1 MEKVDFV
8 IIETNGIKLHTA
20 IAGPE
25 DGPLVILLHGFP
37 EFWYGW
43 RNQIDTLVKAG
54 YRVVIPDQRGYNLS
68 EKPLEIR
75 EYTIDHLRDDITGLI
90 DYLGYK
96 KANIIGHDW
105 GGIVAW
111 HLASTKPDYVEKLT
125 VINSPHPA
133 VFKSTIFK
141 IPMQLL
147 RSMYIMFFQIPKL
160 PETLL
165 SQSDYDSVKKVLRQT
180 SLPDTFTDKDLSV
193 YVNARQQPNA
203 LTTML
208 NWYRAMTRTP
218 LVKPSIIQIPVQVLW
233 GQKDAFLS
241 SQLAKD
247 SAALCDDAELIMIDG
262 THWVHLEKSELVN
275 SMIGKFLAK

>member
-20 IAGPE
+20 VAGPV

-43 RNQIDTLVKAG
+43 RNQVEPLVQSG
-54 YRVVIPDQRGYNLS
+54 YCVVIPDQRGYNLS
-68 EKPLEIR
+68 EKPLEIK
-75 EYTIDHLRDDITGLI
+75 EYTIDHLRDDITGII

-111 HLASTKPDYVEKLT
+111 HLASTKPDYVDKLM

-133 VFKSTIFK
+133 VFKSTILKNSLQF
-141 IPMQLL
+141 L
-147 RSMYIMFFQIPKL
+147 RSMYMMFFQLPKL

-165 SQSDYDSVKKVLRQT
+165 SQNDYDSVKKVLMQT
-180 SLPDTFTDKDLSV
+180 SLPDTFTDRDLSM
-193 YVNARQQPNA
+193 YVNAWQQPNA

-208 NWYRAMTRTP
+208 NWYRAMTKTP
-218 LVKPSIIQIPVQVLW
+218 LNKPSALQMPVKVLW
-233 GQKDAFLS
+233 GQKDTFLT

-247 SAALCDDAELIMIDG
+247 SAALCDNAELIMIDG

>member
-20 IAGPE
+20 VAGPE

-43 RNQIDTLVKAG
+43 RNQVEPLVQAG

-68 EKPLEIR
+68 EKPLEIK
-75 EYTIDHLRDDITGLI
+75 EYTIDHLRDDITGII
-90 DYLGYK
+90 DYLGYE

-111 HLASTKPDYVEKLT
+111 HLTSTKPEYVEKLT

-141 IPMQLL
+141 NPMQLL
-147 RSMYIMFFQIPKL
+147 RSMYMMLFQIPKL

-193 YVNARQQPNA
+193 YVNAWQQPNA

>member
-75 EYTIDHLRDDITGLI
+75 EYTIDHLRDTTGLI

-147 RSMYIMFFQIPKL
+147 RSMYMMFFQIPKL

-193 YVNARQQPNA
+193 YVNAWQQPNA

>member
-8 IIETNGIKLHTA
+8 IIETNDIKLHTA
-20 IAGPE
+20 VAGPE

-43 RNQIDTLVKAG
+43 RNQVEPLVQSG

-68 EKPLEIR
+68 ERPLEIK
-75 EYTIDHLRDDITGLI
+75 EYTIDHLRDDITGII

-111 HLASTKPDYVEKLT
+111 HLASTKPEYVEKLT

-133 VFKSTIFK
+133 VFKSTILK
-141 IPMQLL
+141 NPMQLL
-147 RSMYIMFFQIPKL
+147 RSMYMMFFRIPKL

-165 SQSDYDSVKKVLRQT
+165 SKNDYDSVKKVLTQT
-180 SLPDTFTDKDLSV
+180 SLPDTFTDQELSK
-193 YVNARQQPNA
+193 YVQAWQQPNA

-218 LVKPSIIQIPVQVLW
+218 LVKPSIIQVPVQVLW

-247 SAALCDDAELIMIDG
+247 SAALCNDAELIMIDG

-275 SMIGKFLAK
+275 SMIEKFLAK